1 MADVEPYVLT
11 PHMRL
16 DELLA
21 ELQVRLEAVL
31 ATRDRM
37 QALLNAV
44 VSVGS
49 DLDLET
55 VLRRIV
61 ETAATLVDAR
71 YGALG
76 VIGEENTLVQ
86 FLPVGLS
93 EEEIARIEH
102 WPHGL
107 GLLGLLIKDP
117 CPVRLAN
124 IADHA
129 ESYGFPPGHPPM
141 GSFLGVPVRIREEV
155 FGNLYLTE
163 KRGGGEFDEEDEA
176 IVVAL
181 ATAAGVAIENARLYE
196 ETRRREV
203 WLQASSDVT
212 TALLS
217 GAEPTEV
224 LTLIAGRARRMAGA
238 DAVAVLL
245 PDCDG
250 RRLRVVIAEG
260 PGAATDAP
268 GVPNVPDASDAA
280 ETGRGAPDASDTA
293 GGGRSAPG
301 APDESGGRGAPG
313 APDQCGGHVGGRLC
327 PRVGASTLVS
337 GSLAGQAF
345 ASGEP
350 FMVTDPV
357 GGSLPGR
364 TDPAAPGPAAA
375 VPIGAAGTV
384 RGVLWLAKRPGRIPF
399 SQVELRTLHAFAGQ
413 AAIAL
418 ELAESRIHAERLGLL
433 EDRDRIAKDLHDVV
447 IQRLFAVA
455 MTLMSAVPLIERPQ
469 AVTRVQNAIDEL
481 DSTIRQ
487 IRSTIFALQSPDGG
501 DTGGLRGRIT
511 TLVEDAGAHLGF
523 RPALIMDGP
532 LDNGVPPEIGDH
544 LLAVLREALS
554 NVVRH
559 AKATRVGVHAALT
572 GDRLTLLVEDDGVGL
587 PADGRRSGLRNL
599 SERADRLGGAFHV
612 DAPPGGGTRLT
623 WSVPLG

>member
-124 IADHA
+124 IADHS

-181 ATAAGVAIENARLYE
+181 ATAAGVAIENAR
-196 ETRRREV
+196 
-203 WLQASSDVT
+203 
-212 TALLS
+212 
-217 GAEPTEV
+217 
-224 LTLIAGRARRMAGA
+224 
-238 DAVAVLL
+238 
-245 PDCDG
+245 
-250 RRLRVVIAEG
+250 
-260 PGAATDAP
+260 
-268 GVPNVPDASDAA
+268 
-280 ETGRGAPDASDTA
+280 
-293 GGGRSAPG
+293 
-301 APDESGGRGAPG
+301 
-313 APDQCGGHVGGRLC
+313 
-327 PRVGASTLVS
+327 
-337 GSLAGQAF
+337 
-345 ASGEP
+345 
-350 FMVTDPV
+350 
-357 GGSLPGR
+357 
-364 TDPAAPGPAAA
+364 
-375 VPIGAAGTV
+375 
-384 RGVLWLAKRPGRIPF
+384 
-399 SQVELRTLHAFAGQ
+399 
-413 AAIAL
+413 
-418 ELAESRIHAERLGLL
+418 
-433 EDRDRIAKDLHDVV
+433 
-447 IQRLFAVA
+447 
-455 MTLMSAVPLIERPQ
+455 
-469 AVTRVQNAIDEL
+469 
-481 DSTIRQ
+481 
-487 IRSTIFALQSPDGG
+487 
-501 DTGGLRGRIT
+501 
-511 TLVEDAGAHLGF
+511 
-523 RPALIMDGP
+523 
-532 LDNGVPPEIGDH
+532 
-544 LLAVLREALS
+544 
-554 NVVRH
+554 
-559 AKATRVGVHAALT
+559 
-572 GDRLTLLVEDDGVGL
+572 
-587 PADGRRSGLRNL
+587 
-599 SERADRLGGAFHV
+599 
-612 DAPPGGGTRLT
+612 
-623 WSVPLG
+623 